1 MPQPH
6 DDVYDLLHLPEAAP
20 PVDVYDSLDIDAV
33 TFGADVSTRALTH
46 LDADED
52 VDRTRAIPR
61 IDAQVRPST
70 GNVPAEGSLR
80 RVSMVM
86 AAGTMVS
93 RVLGFVRTYLLTVI
107 AAGTSL
113 ALDAFQAANTLP
125 NVVFILLS
133 AGVLN
138 AILIPQITKAMKQ
151 PDGGQEFVDRLLTV
165 SFASVL
171 VVTVLATVA
180 SPWLLDLYFSSSG
193 ATRHLTVFFG
203 FICMPQIFFYGLYA
217 ILGQVLNARNQ
228 FAAFMW
234 SPVLA
239 NVVQIAGLVWFL
251 VQFGA
256 HPDPATWTS
265 EMVWVLAGTTTL
277 GIVIQGLFLI
287 IPLHRGGFRWRPRWG
302 VRGYG
307 LGAAAR
313 ITVWTFT
320 ALVIAQLA
328 GIIMKKM
335 LSHVRLV
342 HPEVSSSIS
351 AYDNA
356 FLIFMLPQSFITTSI
371 LTALFPR
378 MSRANADG
386 NDTAMKKLLRQ
397 GLEMP
402 ALAIIPCSL
411 AMVVLARPGIQTVF
425 SLEPSQI
432 DALAWAVAIMG
443 IGLLPF
449 GITTLQQRY
458 CFAREDGKLNL
469 IMQTV
474 TTVTQLVILVTM
486 FIFPPQG
493 ALLVVAAA
501 QTIANL
507 VGATAWIV
515 VASRQLGGI
524 GMGEVHRLWLRLSL
538 ASIIAAIPSPMAST
552 LPDTAPGLAMPV
564 ELSLVGCSSSPSF
577 SGWQRCCTLTRSWT
591 CSGLSCTRFSA
602 RPERIRGVRGNPK
615 TRASEIHGLNQRL
628 MVVCASRGCAAETA
642 LVDGSAS
649 AVGLAGLQATGVDR
663 QLGDGDEGH
672 ALLAQGVDEAAG
684 GVSRRGIRVVKHDDR
699 LGVRGRIFG
708 HGLGDP
714 GRVAVLPVVGVR
726 RPVDHC
732 EVLLGHGRID
742 PLVVRAVRRT
752 KEHRR
757 TAGELA
763 EGGCRVSDLGGS
775 SLGTELRQG
784 LVARRVAAD
793 LKT

>member
-1 MPQPH
+1 MAGPSA
-6 DDVYDLLHLPEAAP
+6 DDVYDLLHLPETAP
-20 PVDVYDSLDIDAV
+20 PVDVYDSLDIDAT
-33 TFGADVSTRALTH
+33 TFGVDYSSHALTH
-46 LDADED
+46 LDPED
-52 VDRTRAIPR
+52 DIDRTRVIPR
-61 IDAQVRPST
+61 IDAEVPT
-70 GNVPAEGSLR
+70 AAANVPAEGSLLR
-80 RVSMVM
+80 ASAVM

-93 RVLGFVRTYLLTVI
+93 RILGFVRTYLLTVI

-165 SFASVL
+165 SFLSVL
-171 VVTVLATVA
+171 VVTIVATAA

-203 FICMPQIFFYGLYA
+203 LICMPQIFFYGLYA

-228 FAAFMW
+228 FASFMW

-239 NVVQIAGLVWFL
+239 NIVQIAGLVWFL

-256 HPDPATWTS
+256 HPDPASWTP

-287 IPLHRGGFRWRPRWG
+287 IPLRRGGFRWRPRWG
-302 VRGYG
+302 IRGYG

-313 ITVWTFT
+313 ITAWTFT

-335 LSHVRLV
+335 LSHVRLM

-356 FLIFMLPQSFITTSI
+356 FLIFMLPQSLITTSI

-411 AMVVLARPGIQTVF
+411 AMVVLARPGVQTVF
-425 SLEPSQI
+425 SLEPSQV
-432 DALAWAVAIMG
+432 DGLAGAVAIMG

-474 TTVTQLVILVTM
+474 ATGTQLIILVTM
-486 FIFPPQG
+486 FLFPPQA

-501 QTIANL
+501 QTLASL
-507 VGATAWIV
+507 VGAVAWII

-524 GMGEVHRLWLRLSL
+524 GMGRVHRLWLKLFL
-538 ASIIAAIPSPMAST
+538 ASIVAAVPTYAV
-552 LPDTAPGLAMPV
+552 AHGLDAAGHGAWIGHAGGT
-564 ELSLVGCSSSPSF
+564 LVGGVLF
-577 SGWQRCCTLTRSWT
+577 IGIVLVMAKV
-591 CSGLSCTRFSA
+591 LHIDEVMDLL
-602 RPERIRGVRGNPK
+602 RP
-615 TRASEIHGLNQRL
+615 
-628 MVVCASRGCAAETA
+628 
-642 LVDGSAS
+642 
-649 AVGLAGLQATGVDR
+649 
-663 QLGDGDEGH
+663 
-672 ALLAQGVDEAAG
+672 
-684 GVSRRGIRVVKHDDR
+684 
-699 LGVRGRIFG
+699 F
-708 HGLGDP
+708 
-714 GRVAVLPVVGVR
+714 
-726 RPVDHC
+726 
-732 EVLLGHGRID
+732 
-742 PLVVRAVRRT
+742 
-752 KEHRR
+752 
-757 TAGELA
+757 
-763 EGGCRVSDLGGS
+763 
-775 SLGTELRQG
+775 LRK
-784 LVARRVAAD
+784 VARKA
-793 LKT
+793 

>member
-1 MPQPH
+1 MPKPH

-61 IDAQVRPST
+61 IDAQVRPAT
-70 GNVPAEGSLR
+70 GNAPAEGSLR
-80 RVSMVM
+80 RASMVM

-133 AGVLN
+133 AGILN

-165 SFASVL
+165 SFAAVL

-256 HPDPATWTS
+256 HPDPTTWTS

-507 VGATAWIV
+507 VGATAWII

-524 GMGEVHRLWLRLSL
+524 GMGEVHRLWFRLSL
-538 ASIIAAIPSPMAST
+538 ASIVAAIPTYFVA
-552 LPDTAPGLAMPV
+552 
-564 ELSLVGCSSSPSF
+564 
-577 SGWQRCCTLTRSWT
+577 
-591 CSGLSCTRFSA
+591 
-602 RPERIRGVRGNPK
+602 
-615 TRASEIHGLNQRL
+615 HGID
-628 MVVCASRGCAAETA
+628 AAGHGA
-642 LVDGSAS
+642 WV
-649 AVGLAGLQATGVDR
+649 
-663 QLGDGDEGH
+663 GH
-672 ALLAQGVDEAAG
+672 AGGTFVG
-684 GVSRRGIRVVKHDDR
+684 GVLFVAIV
-699 LGVRGRIFG
+699 LGM
-708 HGLGDP
+708 
-714 GRVAVLPVVGVR
+714 AKVLHI
-726 RPVDHC
+726 D
-732 EVLLGHGRID
+732 EVMDLLTPIVHK
-742 PLVVRAVRRT
+742 V
-752 KEHRR
+752 
-757 TAGELA
+757 
-763 EGGCRVSDLGGS
+763 
-775 SLGTELRQG
+775 LRK
-784 LVARRVAAD
+784 A
-793 LKT
+793 

>member
-1 MPQPH
+1 MPKPH

-33 TFGADVSTRALTH
+33 TFGADVSPRALTH
-46 LDADED
+46 LDAGED

-61 IDAQVRPST
+61 IDAQVRPAT
-70 GNVPAEGSLR
+70 GNAPAEGSLR
-80 RVSMVM
+80 RASMVM

-256 HPDPATWTS
+256 HPDPTTWTS

-386 NDTAMKKLLRQ
+386 DDSAMRKLLRQ
-397 GLEMP
+397 GLETP

-411 AMVVLARPGIQTVF
+411 AMVALARPGVQTIF
-425 SLEPSQI
+425 SLKNGQV

-443 IGLLPF
+443 LGLLPF
-449 GITTLQQRY
+449 GVATLQQRY

-469 IMQTV
+469 IMQSI
-474 TTVTQLVILVTM
+474 TTGTQLGVLVTM
-486 FIFPPQG
+486 FVLPPEF

-501 QTIANL
+501 QTIAST
-507 VGATAWIV
+507 VGAAAWLF
-515 VASRQLGGI
+515 VASRQLGGL
-524 GMGEVHRLWLRLSL
+524 GMGKVNRLWIKLIV
-538 ASIIAAIPSPMAST
+538 A
-552 LPDTAPGLAMPV
+552 
-564 ELSLVGCSSSPSF
+564 SLV
-577 SGWQRCCTLTRSWT
+577 
-591 CSGLSCTRFSA
+591 
-602 RPERIRGVRGNPK
+602 
-615 TRASEIHGLNQRL
+615 
-628 MVVCASRGCAAETA
+628 AAVPTFFA
-642 LVDGSAS
+642 
-649 AVGLAGLQATGVDR
+649 
-663 QLGDGDEGH
+663 GH
-672 ALLAQGVDEAAG
+672 AIDAAG
-684 GVSRRGIRVVKHDDR
+684 NGAWMGHAGGTFVGGVLFVAIFLVMAKLLCIDEVMG
-699 LGVRGRIFG
+699 LVR
-708 HGLGDP
+708 P
-714 GRVAVLPVVGVR
+714 MVR
-726 RPVDHC
+726 
-732 EVLLGHGRID
+732 
-742 PLVVRAVRRT
+742 
-752 KEHRR
+752 K
-757 TAGELA
+757 
-763 EGGCRVSDLGGS
+763 
-775 SLGTELRQG
+775 
-784 LVARRVAAD
+784 VARRG
-793 LKT
+793 